1 MLCNNEKD
9 NWISKFKI
17 KRVDVELNWKS
28 LFLGLFVWKIIS
40 VYKELILHIF
50 PIVLYKNVLASNKM
64 INESV
69 FEVRLCYK

>member
-9 NWISKFKI
+9 NWISKFNI
-17 KRVDVELNWKS
+17 KRVDG

-50 PIVLYKNVLASNKM
+50 PIVLYKNVLANNKM